1 MLEQSFGEA
10 VGDFAVPPPHPR
22 MAVYRNNIVSAL
34 INALRV
40 RYPVAGTIAGS
51 RNFAALAGTYALA
64 NLPSH
69 PVLIHYGE
77 SFPAFIAA
85 SDAAAELPWLADVAR
100 LESLWWK
107 AYHAAEA
114 TPLAAENLG
123 ALPPEQL
130 FDLVVRFHP
139 SASLMSSPYPA
150 GSIWEACKQ
159 GGDWREPLGNGGEHL
174 FIVRPRAEVHV
185 SKIGETSSEFLSQL
199 MAGKSL
205 GLAYELAAS
214 AFPGFDLNQELA
226 LLIRSNTI
234 IGTAQ

>member
-1 MLEQSFGEA
+1 MLEQSFGDA
-10 VGDFAVPPPHPR
+10 IRDFAVPPPHPR
-22 MAVYRNNIVSAL
+22 MAVYRNNIASAL

-40 RYPVAGTIAGS
+40 RYPVTGIIAGS
-51 RNFAALAGTYALA
+51 KSFAALAGAYALA

-85 SDAAAELPWLADVAR
+85 SEVIAEFPWLADVAR
-100 LESLWWK
+100 LESLWWN

-114 TPLAAENLG
+114 APLAAEHLG

-130 FDLVVRFHP
+130 FDLVLRFHP
-139 SASLMSSPYPA
+139 SASLMSSSHPA
-150 GSIWEACKQ
+150 GSIWEACKR

-185 SKIGETSSEFLSQL
+185 SKIGETSSGFLSQL

-205 GLAYELAAS
+205 GLAYEFAAS
-214 AFPGFDLNQELA
+214 AFPGFDLNHELTSLVQSDA
-226 LLIRSNTI
+226 IT
-234 IGTAQ
+234 GTHP